1 MTAKR
6 KKDVLAAP
14 PPVLEVSGADL
25 IALTGAYKA
34 GLILAWKLDGPR
46 GYCLS
51 RLGRADEYVDVDKLS
66 SFLDK
71 AQRSSLT

>member
-14 PPVLEVSGADL
+14 PPVAEVSGADR
-25 IALTGAYKA
+25 IALAGAYKA
-34 GLILAWKLDGPR
+34 GLILAWKLDGAR
-46 GYCLS
+46 VYCLS
-51 RLGRADEYVDVDKLS
+51 RPGRADEHVDVDKLS

-71 AQRSSLT
+71 AQRSSST